1 MKTALIYRQAEMLFH
16 GVQKARARF
25 GMHLAADET
34 IEAEVGIRGF
44 RVLIDH
50 RLDVELEVHT
60 IATL

>member
-1 MKTALIYRQAEMLFH
+1 MLFH

-25 GMHLAADET
+25 GTHLAADET

-50 RLDVELEVHT
+50 QLDVELEVHT